1 MAYFAQIAAQARG
14 KWTALAVGAAI
25 SAGLLTLGGCG
36 KRVGTEP
43 PPRASDTFKV
53 PEQASVIAVPVRA
66 RLDRLAAQLETA
78 VPRKLW
84 TIDKPG
90 QVCVA
95 SSKVK
100 LLFVKLKTPT
110 LKCRIVG
117 EVTRGPM
124 TLAGSGRD
132 IVVTMPIHAVVRAQ
146 DIGGILKQETATGDA
161 QVRAV
166 IHLDIDP
173 NWNPKGTID
182 IAYDWTNEPGVDFL
196 GQRIEFTSKADAKLK
211 GVIARLEQTL
221 PGELAKLNF
230 RSQVEN
236 IWRQAFTSLQLNR
249 ENPPVWM
256 RITPRKLQYG
266 GYAIEGNF
274 VVLRLGMEAGTETFV
289 GERQPDPVP
298 TPLPPRGDLTQ
309 NAGKLLF
316 VVPVIADWNQL
327 EPVLQ
332 KALVKRSARP
342 FEVPGL
348 GPIVAQFGKPTIYG
362 TTGNKLAVGIQF
374 SARSAS
380 GGSPS
385 HGTVWL
391 TGTPVNTPNSRR
403 VTFADLAVTGVSD
416 GVGTDLLIRM
426 ANAPGI
432 SSTIADALGQNFEND
447 FSKLMVKVDR
457 AIDDKRTGDFVISA
471 KIDDVRTG
479 ALKVAGRGLYLPVEG
494 SGTAT
499 VTLAPR

>member
-1 MAYFAQIAAQARG
+1 MAGIAQIRARG
-14 KWTALAVGAAI
+14 AALVAGAAFL
-25 SAGLLTLGGCG
+25 AATLGLTGCG
-36 KRVGTEP
+36 KRIGTEP
-43 PPRASDTFKV
+43 PPRASDSFKV
-53 PEQASVIAVPVRA
+53 PEQTSVIAVPVRA
-66 RLDRLAAQLETA
+66 RLDRLAAQLELA
-78 VPRKLW
+78 VPRQLW

-90 QVCVA
+90 QTCVA
-95 SSKVK
+95 SNKVK
-100 LLFVKLKTPT
+100 VLFVKLKTPT

-117 EVTRGPM
+117 EVTRGPL

-146 DIGGILKQETATGDA
+146 DIGGMLKQETATGDA
-161 QVRAV
+161 RVRAV
-166 IHLDIDP
+166 IHLDIDR

-182 IAYDWTNEPGVDFL
+182 IAYDWTNEPGMDFL

-211 GVIARLEQTL
+211 GVIAKLEQTL
-221 PGELAKLNF
+221 PGELDKLQF

-256 RITPRKLQYG
+256 RITPRRLQYG
-266 GYAIEGNF
+266 GYAIEGNY

-289 GERQPDPVP
+289 GARQPDPVP

-342 FEVPGL
+342 FEVPHL
-348 GPIVAQFGKPTIYG
+348 GPIMAQFGKPTIYG

-374 SARSAS
+374 TARSAS

-391 TGTPVNTPNSRR
+391 TGTPVNAPNSRR

-447 FSKLMVKVDR
+447 FGKLMVKVDR

-479 ALKVAGRGLYLPVEG
+479 TLKVAGRGLYLPVEG